1 MAYAALN
8 DFTDAIEALPADLV
22 RNFTLLREVESKTL
36 ALQQS
41 LISEIRFFMD
51 ALPVAQDATP
61 AAYEQLTRIK
71 ELIMQGFAYSD
82 EKVSVASTAADTV
95 QKHMLRIERDYHLIE
110 QEIPRRIREG
120 SPPPQITTVASA
132 MRNAPK
138 RVETPKKPQGQSA
151 RAMAAAAAAAAA
163 AAVQAQAASSLAH
176 SHGVLP
182 AQATF
187 HAPASRDETTTPQP
201 VFSRHGRQSKPRR
214 RSMSPSAPSG
224 KLSAAAA
231 AAAQAA
237 AQAAAAAA
245 NEDEPTYCYCNQ
257 VSYGEMVACDGDE
270 CEREWFH
277 LACVNLTAPPK
288 GSWYCDACKKQ
299 QAPTSRRR
307 R

>member
-1 MAYAALN
+1 MGYAALN

-36 ALQQS
+36 ALQES
-41 LISEIRFFMD
+41 LITEIRALMD
-51 ALPVAQDATP
+51 ALPLESADMP
-61 AAYEQLTRIK
+61 GAAERLTLIK

-95 QKHMLRIERDYHLIE
+95 AKHMLRIERDFHLVE
-110 QEIPRRIREG
+110 EEMPRRIREG

-138 RVETPKKPQGQSA
+138 RVETPKKTAAGGA
-151 RAMAAAAAAAAA
+151 RGHAGAHAAREGAT
-163 AAVQAQAASSLAH
+163 
-176 SHGVLP
+176 LP
-182 AQATF
+182 ATATF
-187 HAPASRDETTTPQP
+187 HAPTSRDEATTPQP
-201 VFSRHGRQSKPRR
+201 VISRHGRQSKPRR
-214 RSMSPSAPSG
+214 RSMSPSAPSA
-224 KLSAAAA
+224 KMSAAA
-231 AAAQAA
+231 AAAQA
-237 AQAAAAAA
+237 QS

-288 GSWYCDACKKQ
+288 GSWFCDACKKQ
-299 QAPTSRRR
+299 QAPAPRRR